1 MDVFGFINDKE
12 VEVLRLGLDIGGT
25 KIEAVVLSESGE
37 MLYQQRIPTPTKSY
51 VEFLSTVTGFITDI
65 QSTLQQPIT
74 IGIGLP
80 GAISP
85 DTKTI
90 KNCNCLILNGQRLDK
105 DIEEKI
111 QQPVFIANDADCFTL
126 SEAKDGAGEGLPTV
140 FGVIIGTGCGGG
152 VVVNGQLLSG
162 PNAIA
167 GEWGHNTLPQYH
179 RDNDGLA
186 QQCYCGKI
194 NCIERFISGSGFS
207 ERYNQQHG
215 TDYNSLDIME
225 LKRAGN
231 INAEQHYLSFIDM
244 CARSLASVINILD
257 PHVIVLGGGLS
268 NVEEIYQDI
277 NDLIGTYVFSDVC
290 NTKIV
295 KAKYGD
301 SSGVRGAC
309 WLPKMNGAV

>member
-1 MDVFGFINDKE
+1 M
-12 VEVLRLGLDIGGT
+12 LRLGLDIGGT

-37 MLYQQRIPTPTKSY
+37 MLYQQRIATPTESY
-51 VEFLSTVTGFITDI
+51 PEFLLTVTGFIKQI
-65 QSTLQQPIT
+65 QTTLQQPIT

-85 DTKTI
+85 DSQTI
-90 KNCNCLILNGQRLDK
+90 KNCNCLILNGQHLDK
-105 DIEEKI
+105 DIAAI
-111 QQPVFIANDADCFTL
+111 VNQPVFIANDADCFTL
-126 SEAKDGAGEGLPTV
+126 SEAKDGAGAGYPSV

-152 VVVNGQLLSG
+152 VVINGQLLSG

-186 QQCYCGKI
+186 QECYCGKI

-207 ERYNQQHG
+207 SRYNQQHG
-215 TDYNSLDIME
+215 NDYNSSEIMD

-231 INAEQHYLSFIDM
+231 TNAEQHYSSFIDM

-257 PHVIVLGGGLS
+257 PHAIVLGGGLS

-277 NDLIGTYVFSDVC
+277 NDTIGTYVFSDVC

-309 WLPKMNGAV
+309 WLPEMHSAKA

>member
-1 MDVFGFINDKE
+1 MLN
-12 VEVLRLGLDIGGT
+12 LGLDIGGT
-25 KIEAVVLSESGE
+25 KIEAVVLSKSGE
-37 MLYQQRIPTPTKSY
+37 ILYQQRIPTPTESY
-51 VEFLSTVTGFITDI
+51 SEFLSTVTDFIKEI
-65 QSTLQQPIT
+65 QTILQQPMT

-85 DTKTI
+85 DTQTI
-90 KNCNCLILNGQRLDK
+90 KNCNCLILNGQQLDK
-105 DIEEKI
+105 DIAEII

-126 SEAKDGAGEGLPTV
+126 SEAKDGAGAGFPSV

-152 VVVNGQLLSG
+152 IVINGQLLSG

-186 QQCYCGKI
+186 QECYCGKI

-207 ERYNQQHG
+207 SRYNQQHG
-215 TDYNSLDIME
+215 NDYNSSEIID

-231 INAEQHYLSFIDM
+231 INAEQHYSSFIDM
-244 CARSLASVINILD
+244 CARSLSSVINILD
-257 PHVIVLGGGLS
+257 PHIIVLGGGLS

-277 NDLIGTYVFSDVC
+277 KDRIGTYVFSDVC

-309 WLPKMNGAV
+309 WLPEMHSVKA

>member
-1 MDVFGFINDKE
+1 MVHKE
-12 VEVLRLGLDIGGT
+12 NEMLSLGLDIGGT
-25 KIEAVVLSESGE
+25 KIEAVVLSEDGQTI
-37 MLYQQRIPTPTKSY
+37 YQQRIPTPTSSY
-51 VEFLSTVTGFITDI
+51 SEFLSTVTGLI
-65 QSTLQQPIT
+65 QSIQQTLQQPMT

-85 DTKTI
+85 DSQTI
-90 KNCNCLILNGQRLDK
+90 KNCNCLILNGQHLDK
-105 DIEEKI
+105 DIADIVK
-111 QQPVFIANDADCFTL
+111 QPVFIANDADCFTL
-126 SEAKDGAGEGLPTV
+126 SEAQDGAGAGHATV

-215 TDYNSLDIME
+215 TDYNSAEIMD

-231 INAEQHYLSFIDM
+231 TNAEQHYLSFIDM
-244 CARSLASVINILD
+244 CARSLASVINVLD

-268 NVEEIYQDI
+268 NVDEIYQDI
-277 NDLIGTYVFSDVC
+277 NDAIGAYVFSDVC

-309 WLPKMNGAV
+309 WLPRMHQANT

>member
-1 MDVFGFINDKE
+1 MLN
-12 VEVLRLGLDIGGT
+12 LGLDIGGT
-25 KIEAVVLSESGE
+25 KIEAVVLSKSGE
-37 MLYQQRIPTPTKSY
+37 ILYQQRIPTPTESY
-51 VEFLSTVTGFITDI
+51 SEFLSTVTDFIKEI
-65 QSTLQQPIT
+65 QTILQQPMT

-85 DTKTI
+85 DTQTI
-90 KNCNCLILNGQRLDK
+90 KNCNCLILNGQQLDK
-105 DIEEKI
+105 DIAEII

-126 SEAKDGAGEGLPTV
+126 SEAKDGAGAGFPSV

-152 VVVNGQLLSG
+152 IVINGQLLSG

-186 QQCYCGKI
+186 QECYCGKI

-207 ERYNQQHG
+207 SRYNQQHG
-215 TDYNSLDIME
+215 NDYNSSEIID

-244 CARSLASVINILD
+244 CARSLSSVINILD
-257 PHVIVLGGGLS
+257 PHIIVLGGGLS

-277 NDLIGTYVFSDVC
+277 KDRIGTYVFSDVC

-309 WLPKMNGAV
+309 WLPEMHSVKA

>member
-1 MDVFGFINDKE
+1 M
-12 VEVLRLGLDIGGT
+12 LRLGLDIGGT

-37 MLYQQRIPTPTKSY
+37 MLYQQRIATPTESY
-51 VEFLSTVTGFITDI
+51 SEFLLTVTGFIKQI
-65 QSTLQQPIT
+65 QTTLQQPIT

-85 DTKTI
+85 DSQTI
-90 KNCNCLILNGQRLDK
+90 KNCNCLILNGQHLDK
-105 DIEEKI
+105 DIAAI
-111 QQPVFIANDADCFTL
+111 VNQPVFIANDADCFTL
-126 SEAKDGAGEGLPTV
+126 SEAKDGAGAGYPSV

-152 VVVNGQLLSG
+152 VVINGQLLSG

-186 QQCYCGKI
+186 QECYCGKI

-207 ERYNQQHG
+207 FRYNQQHG
-215 TDYNSLDIME
+215 NDYNSSEIMD

-231 INAEQHYLSFIDM
+231 KNAEQHYSSFIDM

-277 NDLIGTYVFSDVC
+277 NDTIGTYVFSDVC
-290 NTKIV
+290 NTKIF

-309 WLPKMNGAV
+309 WLPEMHSAKA